1 MSWETR
7 LQPWQISADLSSS
20 PVGLSGLDVSRIG
33 TLQQI
38 QNLPHLSNE
47 NKLNRKKISDKNFL
61 TKLSSPPERGLFPVV
76 FGQLTD
82 LSWVLMSH
90 IVILKIAWGFE
101 SLSKWS
107 QTRIIQWLILRLLKS
122 LKDNIS
128 SLYRHAQRFWSFVTH
143 RGDSYR

>member
-1 MSWETR
+1 MHELGDGTTA
-7 LQPWQISADLSSS
+7 LADLSRPGSS

-47 NKLNRKKISDKNFL
+47 NKLNRKKIFDKNFL

-82 LSWVLMSH
+82 LS
-90 IVILKIAWGFE
+90 
-101 SLSKWS
+101 
-107 QTRIIQWLILRLLKS
+107 
-122 LKDNIS
+122 
-128 SLYRHAQRFWSFVTH
+128 
-143 RGDSYR
+143 